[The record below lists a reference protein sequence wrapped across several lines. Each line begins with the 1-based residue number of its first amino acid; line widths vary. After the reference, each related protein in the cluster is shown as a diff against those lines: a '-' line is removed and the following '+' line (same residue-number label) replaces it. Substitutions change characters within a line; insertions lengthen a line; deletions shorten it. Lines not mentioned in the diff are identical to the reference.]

1 VSDTKDP
8 ASPASASI
16 LSVGTELTDGK
27 IGDTHGRYLSAALRA
42 LSIQVRRIVSIPDDR
57 LQFMAEVRMATKES
71 SLLIVT
77 GGLGPTSDDLTRE
90 VIAAVA
96 GMELEFLPAAWESIE
111 RRLGTGLSETNR
123 KQAYIPHGFD
133 LVPNDNG
140 SAPGFMGAIGACQ
153 VVCLPGPPRELR
165 PMFERAIVPH
175 LRTWFSAPAAEEL
188 AASAFMLPESALEE
202 LLQRHRH
209 GDVTWGT
216 RFDEFR
222 IAFFLRGGT
231 DSDRRATFAAIA
243 NEAGWQKIRE
253 GEVDPAQVVFEELRI
268 RGTTLSTAESCTGGL
283 VAKLIT
289 DIAGSSSVLWGGWVV
304 YSNDAKVRQLGV
316 NARTLEDHGA
326 VSRETVREMASS
338 ACSLSGSDYA
348 VAVSGIAGPDGGT
361 AEKPVGT
368 VWIGVAAR
376 DGRAIEEL
384 YSFRGDR
391 SRVRRSSAVAALLLV
406 EQLIGRTDGVKE
418 KNGPA

>member
-1 VSDTKDP
+1 VSDAKDP
-8 ASPASASI
+8 ASSVFASI

-27 IGDTHGRYLSAALRA
+27 IADTHGRYLSAALRA
-42 LSIQVRRIVSIPDDR
+42 MSISVRRIVSIPDDR
-57 LQFMAEVRMATKES
+57 LQFMSEVRVATNET

-96 GMELEFLPAAWESIE
+96 GKELEFLPDVWQSIE
-111 RRLGTGLSETNR
+111 QRLGTGLSETNR
-123 KQAYIPHGFD
+123 KQAYIPQGFEV
-133 LVPNDNG
+133 VPNENG
-140 SAPGFMGAIGACQ
+140 TAPGFVGAIGDCM
-153 VVCLPGPPRELR
+153 VICLPGPPRELR
-165 PMFERAIVPH
+165 PMFEHGVIPRLRA
-175 LRTWFSAPAAEEL
+175 RFSVPAAEEL

-202 LLQRHRH
+202 MLQRNRK

-216 RFDEFR
+216 RFDEYR
-222 IAFFLRGGT
+222 IAFFLRGGS
-231 DSDRRATFAAIA
+231 DADRRATLAAIA
-243 NEAGWQKIRE
+243 AEAGLQKIRE
-253 GEVDPAQVVFEELRI
+253 GEIDPAQVVFEALRV
-268 RGTTLSTAESCTGGL
+268 RGQTLSTAESCTGGL

-304 YSNDAKVRQLGV
+304 YANDAKVRQLQV
-316 NARTLEDHGA
+316 NAQTLAECGA
-326 VSRETVREMASS
+326 VSRETVKEMASS
-338 ACSLSGSDYA
+338 ARSLSGSDYS

-376 DGRAIEEL
+376 DGRSLEESYL
-384 YSFRGDR
+384 FRGDR

-406 EQLIGRTDGVKE
+406 ERMLSGTDRMKE